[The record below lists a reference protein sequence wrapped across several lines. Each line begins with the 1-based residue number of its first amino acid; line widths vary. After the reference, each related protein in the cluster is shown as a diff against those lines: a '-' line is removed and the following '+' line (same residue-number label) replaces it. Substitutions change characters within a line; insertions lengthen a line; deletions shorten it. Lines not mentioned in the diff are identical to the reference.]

1 MLTIKIPMLSNFSL
15 GQLVCT
21 NGVNKKIE
29 QDNEFK
35 KFVEESLARYT
46 NSDWG
51 DACNE
56 DVKMNN
62 DAIRNGDRIL
72 AVYTQKNTDVTIWII
87 TECDR
92 SVTTILFPNEY

>member
-21 NGVNKKIE
+21 NRINDKIE

-46 NSDWG
+46 SSDWG
-51 DACNE
+51 DTCNE
-56 DVKMNN
+56 DVKMNMTLYEMV
-62 DAIRNGDRIL
+62 I
-72 AVYTQKNTDVTIWII
+72 
-87 TECDR
+87 E
-92 SVTTILFPNEY
+92 F

>member
-21 NGVNKKIE
+21 NRINDKIE

-46 NSDWG
+46 SSDWG
-51 DACNE
+51 DTCNV
-56 DVKMNN
+56 DAKMNN

-72 AVYTQKNTDVTIWII
+72 AVYTQKIQMLQ
-87 TECDR
+87 
-92 SVTTILFPNEY
+92 SGL

>member
-21 NGVNKKIE
+21 NRINDKIE

-46 NSDWG
+46 SSDWG
-51 DACNE
+51 D
-56 DVKMNN
+56 
-62 DAIRNGDRIL
+62 RLL

-87 TECDR
+87 TEWDR

>member
-21 NGVNKKIE
+21 NRINDKIE

-35 KFVEESLARYT
+35 TFVEESLARYT
-46 NSDWG
+46 SSDWG
-51 DACNE
+51 DTC
-56 DVKMNN
+56 
-62 DAIRNGDRIL
+62 GDRLL

-87 TECDR
+87 TEWDR

>member
-21 NGVNKKIE
+21 NRINDKIE

-46 NSDWG
+46 SSDWG
-51 DACNE
+51 DTCNE

-72 AVYTQKNTDVTIWII
+72 AVYTQKKKIQMLQ
-87 TECDR
+87 
-92 SVTTILFPNEY
+92 SGL

>member
-15 GQLVCT
+15 GRLVCT
-21 NGVNKKIE
+21 NRINDKIE

-35 KFVEESLARYT
+35 KFVEESLARYA
-46 NSDWG
+46 SGDW
-51 DACNE
+51 
-56 DVKMNN
+56 
-62 DAIRNGDRIL
+62 GDRIL

-87 TECDR
+87 TEWDR

>member
-21 NGVNKKIE
+21 NRINDKIE

-46 NSDWG
+46 SSDWG
-51 DACNE
+51 DTCNV
-56 DVKMNN
+56 DAKMNN

-72 AVYTQKNTDVTIWII
+72 AVYTKKIQMLQ
-87 TECDR
+87 
-92 SVTTILFPNEY
+92 SGL

>member
-15 GQLVCT
+15 GLLVCT
-21 NGVNKKIE
+21 NRINDKIE

-35 KFVEESLARYT
+35 KFVEESLVRYT
-46 NSDWG
+46 SSDWG
-51 DACNE
+51 DTCNE

-72 AVYTQKNTDVTIWII
+72 AVYTQKNPDCNRVGQ
-87 TECDR
+87 ECNNDFI
-92 SVTTILFPNEY
+92 SK

>member
-15 GQLVCT
+15 GRLVCT
-21 NGVNKKIE
+21 NRINDKIE

-46 NSDWG
+46 S
-51 DACNE
+51 
-56 DVKMNN
+56 
-62 DAIRNGDRIL
+62 GDRLL

-87 TECDR
+87 TEWDR

>member
-15 GQLVCT
+15 GLLVCT
-21 NGVNKKIE
+21 NRINDKIE
-29 QDNEFK
+29 QDNKFK

-46 NSDWG
+46 SSDWG

-72 AVYTQKNTDVTIWII
+72 AVYTQKIQMLQ
-87 TECDR
+87 
-92 SVTTILFPNEY
+92 SGL

>member
-21 NGVNKKIE
+21 NRINDKIE

-46 NSDWG
+46 SSDWG
-51 DACNE
+51 DTCGC
-56 DVKMNN
+56 V
-62 DAIRNGDRIL
+62 
-72 AVYTQKNTDVTIWII
+72 
-87 TECDR
+87 
-92 SVTTILFPNEY
+92 FPNINNPAAVKP

>member
-21 NGVNKKIE
+21 NRINDKIE

-46 NSDWG
+46 SSDWG
-51 DACNE
+51 DTCNE

-72 AVYTQKNTDVTIWII
+72 DVYTQKKKYRCYNLDYNRVGQ
-87 TECDR
+87 ECNND
-92 SVTTILFPNEY
+92 SISK

>member
-15 GQLVCT
+15 GLLVCT
-21 NGVNKKIE
+21 NRINDKIE
-29 QDNEFK
+29 QDNKFK

-46 NSDWG
+46 SSDWG

-62 DAIRNGDRIL
+62 DAIRNSDRIL
-72 AVYTQKNTDVTIWII
+72 AVYTQKYRCYNLDYNRV
-87 TECDR
+87 
-92 SVTTILFPNEY
+92 

>member
-21 NGVNKKIE
+21 NRINDKIE

-46 NSDWG
+46 SSDWG
-51 DACNE
+51 DTC
-56 DVKMNN
+56 
-62 DAIRNGDRIL
+62 GDRLL
-72 AVYTQKNTDVTIWII
+72 AVYTQKKYRCYNLDYNRVGQ
-87 TECDR
+87 ECNND
-92 SVTTILFPNEY
+92 SISK

>member
-1 MLTIKIPMLSNFSL
+1 MLTIKNPMLSNFSL

-21 NGVNKKIE
+21 NRINDKIE

-46 NSDWG
+46 SSDWG
-51 DACNE
+51 DTCNE

-72 AVYTQKNTDVTIWII
+72 AVYTQKKKYRCYNLDYNRAGQ
-87 TECDR
+87 ECNND
-92 SVTTILFPNEY
+92 SISK

>member
-15 GQLVCT
+15 GLLVCT
-21 NGVNKKIE
+21 NRINDKIE

-35 KFVEESLARYT
+35 KFVEESLTRYT
-46 NSDWG
+46 SSDWG
-51 DACNE
+51 DTCNE

-72 AVYTQKNTDVTIWII
+72 AVYTQKKYRCYNLDYNRVGQ
-87 TECDR
+87 ECNND
-92 SVTTILFPNEY
+92 SISK

>member
-21 NGVNKKIE
+21 NRINDKIE

-35 KFVEESLARYT
+35 KFIEESLARYT
-46 NSDWG
+46 SSDWG
-51 DACNE
+51 DTCNE

-62 DAIRNGDRIL
+62 DAIRNDDRIL
-72 AVYTQKNTDVTIWII
+72 AVYTQKIQMLQ
-87 TECDR
+87 
-92 SVTTILFPNEY
+92 SGL

>member
-15 GQLVCT
+15 GRLVCT
-21 NGVNKKIE
+21 NRINDKIE

-46 NSDWG
+46 SSDWG
-51 DACNE
+51 DTCNE

-72 AVYTQKNTDVTIWII
+72 AVYTQKIQMLQ
-87 TECDR
+87 
-92 SVTTILFPNEY
+92 SGL

>member
-15 GQLVCT
+15 GLLVCT
-21 NGVNKKIE
+21 NRINDKIE
-29 QDNEFK
+29 QDNKFK

-46 NSDWG
+46 SSDWG

-72 AVYTQKNTDVTIWII
+72 AVYTQKYRCYNLDYNRV
-87 TECDR
+87 
-92 SVTTILFPNEY
+92 

>member
-21 NGVNKKIE
+21 NRINDKIE

-46 NSDWG
+46 SSDWG
-51 DACNE
+51 DTCNV
-56 DVKMNN
+56 DAKMNN
-62 DAIRNGDRIL
+62 DAIYFPVLPDL
-72 AVYTQKNTDVTIWII
+72 LFSSFWHFP
-87 TECDR
+87 E
-92 SVTTILFPNEY
+92 SVLFLQYHLQWFSR

>member
-21 NGVNKKIE
+21 NRINDKIE

-46 NSDWG
+46 SSDWG
-51 DACNE
+51 DTCNE

-72 AVYTQKNTDVTIWII
+72 AVYNLDYNRAGQ
-87 TECDR
+87 ECNND
-92 SVTTILFPNEY
+92 SISK

>member
-15 GQLVCT
+15 GLLVCT
-21 NGVNKKIE
+21 NRINDKIE
-29 QDNEFK
+29 QDNKFK

-46 NSDWG
+46 SSDWG

-72 AVYTQKNTDVTIWII
+72 AVYTLNCQVKCNDI
-87 TECDR
+87 
-92 SVTTILFPNEY
+92 SK